1 MTRPGRCVCGRG
13 AVSPVRAP
21 RPVLSRRSTTHP
33 GLPVGARIGAGF
45 ASRNQA
51 GHAEVLRPT
60 CRVPWAGPQCSGV
73 AWARRWG
80 REPLPPSVSLGLLS
94 QILGVRG
101 GRQQWS
107 PGPLFPS
114 QASGQDAGGRGGKT
128 RWQGARK
135 GAWRGGGSTIG
146 RPNQASRQTDEGN
159 NIITPRTPWGRY
171 SKYHI
176 K

>member
-1 MTRPGRCVCGRG
+1 MCVLRGRG
-13 AVSPVRAP
+13 VSPVRAP
-21 RPVLSRRSTTHP
+21 RPVLSRRSTRHP
-33 GLPVGARIGAGF
+33 GLPADAPIRAGF
-45 ASRNQA
+45 GSRDQA

-60 CRVPWAGPQCSGV
+60 CRVPWASPQCSGV
-73 AWARRWG
+73 AGARRWG
-80 REPLPPSVSLGLLS
+80 QEPLPPSVSLVLLS
-94 QILGVRG
+94 QILGGQGKKTAMESRPFVSFSSFRARRG
-101 GRQQWS
+101 R
-107 PGPLFPS
+107 PLRED
-114 QASGQDAGGRGGKT
+114 ALAGG
-128 RWQGARK
+128 WK